1 MKLTKKLGL
10 SIFFTA
16 NEASEGILGEFLIIL
31 RAISFKES
39 NKATDSL
46 ETLFKLFSSNSSIE
60 AIK

>member
-16 NEASEGILGEFLIIL
+16 NEASEGIVGEFLIIL
-31 RAISFKES
+31 IAISFKES
-39 NKATDSL
+39 NNALDSF

-60 AIK
+60 AIR